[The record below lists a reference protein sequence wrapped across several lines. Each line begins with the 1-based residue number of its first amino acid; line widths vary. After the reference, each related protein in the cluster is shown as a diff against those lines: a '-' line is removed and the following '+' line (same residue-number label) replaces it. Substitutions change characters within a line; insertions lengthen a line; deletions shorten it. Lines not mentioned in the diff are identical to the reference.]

1 MNKTRLDF
9 AVESFKITARK
20 RNPGSYREKLL
31 GDDLTVSEKKKL
43 LEKITKNLSK
53 EVIL

>member
-20 RNPGSYREKLL
+20 RVPGSYREKQICD
-31 GDDLTVSEKKKL
+31 GLTVSEKKEL
-43 LEKITKNLSK
+43 LEKINRNLSK
-53 EVIL
+53 GVKL